1 MALLSRIR
9 DMFTDDIIQNLKA
22 RTDDVAACLFVWIV
36 CRFAC
41 TKSHNSLPK
50 KVMNVRQAQWIEDG
64 IWILFVSQYNVTSRC
79 KWRQNIENKIFHHEL
94 ALSFILMYG
103 NNMDIQYWTINETS
117 YHYAHEKPISLE
129 DVIIL
134 KAMNSQKKQVVRLQ
148 TTKECQ
154 IW

>member
-1 MALLSRIR
+1 
-9 DMFTDDIIQNLKA
+9 MFTDDIIQNLKG
-22 RTDDVAACLFVWIV
+22 RTDDVATCLFVWIV
-36 CRFAC
+36 SRFER

-50 KVMNVRQAQWIEDG
+50 KVMNVRQAQWIEDR
-64 IWILFVSQYNVTSRC
+64 IWILFVSQYNVTSRW

-94 ALSFILMYG
+94 ALSFILYG
-103 NNMDIQYWTINETS
+103 KNMDIQYLDDKRNIS
-117 YHYAHEKPISLE
+117 IIMPMKKPISLK

-134 KAMNSQKKQVVRLQ
+134 RAMNSQKKEVVRLQ